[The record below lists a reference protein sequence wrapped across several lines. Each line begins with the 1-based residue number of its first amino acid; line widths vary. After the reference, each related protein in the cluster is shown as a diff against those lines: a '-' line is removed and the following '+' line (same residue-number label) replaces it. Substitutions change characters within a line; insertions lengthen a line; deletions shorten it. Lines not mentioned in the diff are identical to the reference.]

1 MMAKNNQIF
10 RKGNYIILVAG
21 VFTLTA
27 GFILMGARNILVSDD
42 IYSFQKIT
50 LSPVLVLAGYG
61 LLIFSIFKS

>member
-1 MMAKNNQIF
+1 MAKNNQIF

>member
-1 MMAKNNQIF
+1 MAKNYQIL
-10 RKGNYIILVAG
+10 RKRNYIILVAG

-27 GFILMGARNILVSDD
+27 GFILMGARNLMGSND

-61 LLIFSIFKS
+61 LLILSIFKS